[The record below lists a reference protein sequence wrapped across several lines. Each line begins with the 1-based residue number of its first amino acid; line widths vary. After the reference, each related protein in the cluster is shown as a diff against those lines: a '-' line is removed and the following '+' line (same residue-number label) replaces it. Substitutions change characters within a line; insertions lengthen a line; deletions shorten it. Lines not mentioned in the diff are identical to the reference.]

1 MHIYATYKVNRYNV
15 PLLSIVGTT
24 RLNTS
29 FYIANIFL
37 VGKHEDDYVQAMKQ
51 LKQLGIKCVN
61 VKPRVIFIDK
71 EDALAT
77 AIKVVLLEVR

>member
-1 MHIYATYKVNRYNV
+1 MRRNLVTKEITRLFLSLVKSLRLLQRYPRVMHIYATYKVNRYNV

-37 VGKHEDDYVQAMKQ
+37 VGKHEDDYV
-51 LKQLGIKCVN
+51 
-61 VKPRVIFIDK
+61 
-71 EDALAT
+71 
-77 AIKVVLLEVR
+77 

>member
-1 MHIYATYKVNRYNV
+1 MHIDATYKVNQYNV

-37 VGKHEDDYVQAMKQ
+37 VGKHEDDYV
-51 LKQLGIKCVN
+51 
-61 VKPRVIFIDK
+61 
-71 EDALAT
+71 
-77 AIKVVLLEVR
+77 